1 MTFVLIR
8 YLARILGGVRG
19 DGNWE
24 KLDAQSLGEFFIAF
38 TQTDFQSLVFSSYAL
53 RFQDP

>member
-24 KLDAQSLGEFFIAF
+24 KLDAQSLGEFFIA
-38 TQTDFQSLVFSSYAL
+38 LL
-53 RFQDP
+53 RQIFKV

>member
-24 KLDAQSLGEFFIAF
+24 KLDFAKP
-38 TQTDFQSLVFSSYAL
+38 
-53 RFQDP
+53 R